1 MFNKI
6 KSMFKPK
13 DDIEIK
19 PATEPLLTPPER
31 NRDNKPKDYGK
42 VFTGLGRYV
51 SGAWKGY
58 LLAFLLIIV
67 TNILQVF
74 GPRLSGLAIDAI
86 GIKPSDVDMSAVLK
100 FTGTMMLIYILSALT
115 SIIFSKVLIRTVQR
129 TIGKMRQDTF
139 NKIVELPLSY
149 IDTHQAG
156 DLVSRISYDLGLV
169 SQALS
174 FDIMRILGSFIT
186 VVGSFIMMLRMS
198 PQLSIIFVILLPI
211 IIGFTIY
218 RRMVTRPLFRLR
230 SKELGRMNAYVE
242 ETLSGQKTISA
253 YGKEQFFIDNFDEV
267 NNSSIDAYYRADYQG
282 AFNGPSVSFM
292 SNIALALVSLFGSLA
307 VLDGQFTI
315 GSLSAFV
322 LYSRSFSEP
331 INQIAMIFQDLQSAA
346 SAAERVFT
354 LLDED
359 SEPEDKPD
367 AIELTDVKGK
377 VEFRNVSF
385 SYIPGVPV
393 LENVNFVAE
402 AGSLTAIVGPTGA
415 GKTTIVN
422 LLMRFY
428 DPQEGEILVDDINI
442 KDITR
447 KSLRRAFA
455 MVLQDTWLFS
465 GTIKENI
472 AYGESDVDM
481 EKIEA
486 VAEAAHISGFIEGQA
501 EKYDSVVSDSAS
513 NLSQG
518 QKQLLTIARA
528 MLLDAPM
535 LILDEATSNVD
546 SKTELQIQDAMNRLI
561 EGRTS
566 FVIAHRLSTIQNADE
581 ILVINAGKIQEQGTH
596 DELLE
601 KDEGIY
607 KNLYDS
613 QFQG

>member
-19 PATEPLLTPPER
+19 SATEPLLTPPER

-546 SKTELQIQDAMNRLI
+546 SKTEIQIQDAMNRLI

>member
-6 KSMFKPK
+6 KSIFKPK
-13 DDIEIK
+13 DDIDIK

-42 VFTGLGRYV
+42 VLTGLGRYV
-51 SGAWKGY
+51 SRAWKGY

-67 TNILQVF
+67 TNIMQVF

-86 GIKPSDVDMSAVLK
+86 GIKPSDVDMSTVLK
-100 FTGTMMLIYILSALT
+100 FTGIMILIYILSALT

-174 FDIMRILGSFIT
+174 FDIMRIIGSFIT

-198 PQLSIIFVILLPI
+198 PRLSIIFVILLPI

-359 SEPEDKPD
+359 SEPEDRPN

-472 AYGESDVDM
+472 AYGESNVDM

-546 SKTELQIQDAMNRLI
+546 SKTEIQIQDAMNKLI

>member
-354 LLDED
+354 LLDEN

-367 AIELTDVKGK
+367 AIELIDVKGK

>member
-1 MFNKI
+1 
-6 KSMFKPK
+6 MFKPK

-31 NRDNKPKDYGK
+31 NRDNKPKGYGK

-58 LLAFLLIIV
+58 LLAFILIIV

-546 SKTELQIQDAMNRLI
+546 SKTEIQIQDAMNRLI

>member
-546 SKTELQIQDAMNRLI
+546 SKTELQIQDAMNKLI

-596 DELLE
+596 EQLLE

>member
-546 SKTELQIQDAMNRLI
+546 SKTEIQIQDAMNRLI

>member
-6 KSMFKPK
+6 KSIFKPK

-19 PATEPLLTPPER
+19 PTTEPLLTPPER

-51 SGAWKGY
+51 SEAWKGY
-58 LLAFLLIIV
+58 LIAFILIIV

-211 IIGFTIY
+211 IIAFTVY

-393 LENVNFVAE
+393 LEKVNFVAE

>member
-596 DELLE
+596 DELFE

>member
-6 KSMFKPK
+6 KSIFKPK
-13 DDIEIK
+13 DDIDIK

-42 VFTGLGRYV
+42 VLTGLGRYV
-51 SGAWKGY
+51 SRAWKGY

-67 TNILQVF
+67 TNIMQVF

-86 GIKPSDVDMSAVLK
+86 GIKPSDVDMSTVLK
-100 FTGTMMLIYILSALT
+100 FTGIMILIYILSALT

-174 FDIMRILGSFIT
+174 FDIMRIIGSFIT

-253 YGKEQFFIDNFDEV
+253 YGKEKFFIDNFDEV

-359 SEPEDKPD
+359 SEPEDRPN

-486 VAEAAHISGFIEGQA
+486 VAEAAHINGFIEGQA

-546 SKTELQIQDAMNRLI
+546 SKTEIQIQDAMNKLI

-566 FVIAHRLSTIQNADE
+566 FVIAHRLSTIQSADE

-601 KDEGIY
+601 KDDGIY

>member
-393 LENVNFVAE
+393 LEKVNFVAE

-546 SKTELQIQDAMNRLI
+546 SKTELQIQDAMNKLI

-596 DELLE
+596 EQLLE

>member
-19 PATEPLLTPPER
+19 SATEPLLTPPER

-486 VAEAAHISGFIEGQA
+486 VAEAAHINGFIEGQA

-546 SKTELQIQDAMNRLI
+546 SKTEIQIQDAMNKLI

-601 KDEGIY
+601 KDDGIY

>member
-1 MFNKI
+1 M
-6 KSMFKPK
+6 
-13 DDIEIK
+13 
-19 PATEPLLTPPER
+19 
-31 NRDNKPKDYGK
+31 
-42 VFTGLGRYV
+42 
-51 SGAWKGY
+51 
-58 LLAFLLIIV
+58 
-67 TNILQVF
+67 
-74 GPRLSGLAIDAI
+74 
-86 GIKPSDVDMSAVLK
+86 
-100 FTGTMMLIYILSALT
+100 
-115 SIIFSKVLIRTVQR
+115 
-129 TIGKMRQDTF
+129 
-139 NKIVELPLSY
+139 
-149 IDTHQAG
+149 
-156 DLVSRISYDLGLV
+156 
-169 SQALS
+169 
-174 FDIMRILGSFIT
+174 
-186 VVGSFIMMLRMS
+186 
-198 PQLSIIFVILLPI
+198 
-211 IIGFTIY
+211 
-218 RRMVTRPLFRLR
+218 
-230 SKELGRMNAYVE
+230 
-242 ETLSGQKTISA
+242 
-253 YGKEQFFIDNFDEV
+253 
-267 NNSSIDAYYRADYQG
+267 
-282 AFNGPSVSFM
+282 
-292 SNIALALVSLFGSLA
+292 ALVSLFGSLA

-322 LYSRSFSEP
+322 LYSRSFSGP
-331 INQIAMIFQDLQSAA
+331 INEIAMIFQDLQSAA

-354 LLDED
+354 LLEED
-359 SEPEDKPD
+359 SEPEDRPN
-367 AIELTDVKGK
+367 AIELTDIKGK

-393 LENVNFVAE
+393 LENVNFIAE

-486 VAEAAHISGFIEGQA
+486 VAEAAHISGFVEGQA

-546 SKTELQIQDAMNRLI
+546 SKTELQIQDAMNKLI

>member
-486 VAEAAHISGFIEGQA
+486 VAEAAHISGFIEEQA

>member
-367 AIELTDVKGK
+367 AIELTEVKGK